1 MRTRDVCQ
9 TTAVLGVLVGI
20 SSLAQAQ
27 TVAEPAKP
35 TEVSEVVVTAQRR
48 SERLQDVP
56 ITVESVSADTMR
68 TEGVNNIKDLTTVIP
83 GLQIGDAVGFAT
95 PHLRGV
101 GSTALAPGVES
112 PIAIYVNG
120 VYYAST
126 TSSLFDFID
135 VDNVEVL
142 KGPQGTLFGRNATGG
157 LIQVTTK
164 TPSQTPRLDA
174 DITYGNY
181 QSVKSDVY
189 VSGGILENL
198 AAALAVSA
206 SGQGQ

>member
-112 PIAIYVNG
+112 PIAIYVDG

-135 VDNVEVL
+135 VKREHV
-142 KGPQGTLFGRNATGG
+142 
-157 LIQVTTK
+157 
-164 TPSQTPRLDA
+164 
-174 DITYGNY
+174 
-181 QSVKSDVY
+181 
-189 VSGGILENL
+189 
-198 AAALAVSA
+198 
-206 SGQGQ
+206 SGQGA